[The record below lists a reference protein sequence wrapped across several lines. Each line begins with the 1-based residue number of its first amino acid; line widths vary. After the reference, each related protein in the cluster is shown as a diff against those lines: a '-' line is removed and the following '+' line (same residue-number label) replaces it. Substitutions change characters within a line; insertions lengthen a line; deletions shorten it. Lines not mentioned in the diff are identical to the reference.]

1 MSKQKKKPQPAAL
14 LVTSELTKTY
24 GDVDA
29 VAPLDLRVDAGERV
43 VLVGHNGSGKSTL
56 LRMIAGVLEPTEGAV
71 RIGGAEAGSIDA
83 RATTSFLPDEPVLY
97 DDLSVREHVEYLGRL
112 HGTDGFDEE
121 AERTAEQLG
130 ILHRIDDLPARFS
143 RGLRQKTALLLG
155 LCRPFDLILID
166 EPFVGLDLAGKAAL
180 VELIDEAHEGGAAV
194 IVATHQLEFVQ
205 RADRCLALR
214 DGGVVFD
221 GPANGA
227 DVDQLVLGEHS

>member
-14 LVTSELTKTY
+14 LVTAELTKTY

-56 LRMIAGVLEPTEGAV
+56 LRMIAGVLEPTEGAA
-71 RIGGAEAGSIDA
+71 RIGGAEAGSIEA
-83 RATTSFLPDEPVLY
+83 RAKTSYLPDEPVLY

-112 HGTDGFDEE
+112 HGTDGFDEV
-121 AERTAEQLG
+121 AERTAEKLG

-155 LCRPFDLILID
+155 LSRPFDLVLID

-180 VELIDEAHEGGAAV
+180 VELLAERHADGATLV
-194 IVATHQLEFVQ
+194 VATHDPAYADNV
-205 RADRCLALR
+205 DRCIALH
-214 DGGVVFD
+214 DGEVSYD
-221 GPANGA
+221 GPASTA
-227 DVDQLVLGEHS
+227 DISALVSA